1 MRAAVAAVRQQRP
14 ASLTVAV
21 PVGSMR
27 ACRELEPE
35 VDRVVCLETPAG
47 FRAVG
52 QAFRDFS
59 ATEDA
64 EVVAALQTARARGR

>member
-1 MRAAVAAVRQQRP
+1 
-14 ASLTVAV
+14 
-21 PVGSMR
+21 
-27 ACRELEPE
+27 

-59 ATEDA
+59 ATQDE
-64 EVVAALQTARARGR
+64 EVLAALESARARGR